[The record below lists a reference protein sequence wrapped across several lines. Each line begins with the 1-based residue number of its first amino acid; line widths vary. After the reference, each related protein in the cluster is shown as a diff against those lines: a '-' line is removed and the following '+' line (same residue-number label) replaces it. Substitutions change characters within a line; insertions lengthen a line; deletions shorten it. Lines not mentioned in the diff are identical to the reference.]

1 MVDGEV
7 TSIAQ
12 QFRRRARVPGFRP
25 GKAPLG
31 VVKNRYRDDILS
43 EVFQS
48 LLPKYFSD
56 AAREQ
61 DLDVVHA
68 PSYEDVDYDNG
79 EALSFKAVFEVYP
92 RLDVTNHTGIPVEE
106 IPTEVS
112 DAEIDQA
119 LERMLEEHAE
129 MTPVE
134 EDREIKDG
142 DFVEISFTGS
152 IEDAGDDAP
161 DLSAE
166 KALCEIGGETTLRE
180 FTKNLTGLKA
190 GEEATFDVVYKDDHP
205 DKNLAGKNA
214 HFTVEVDSIKEKHR
228 PELDDD
234 FAQSLG
240 DFDKLDDLKANVRE
254 NLEQHRRHHADEQT
268 HEAILGWLEDN
279 NEFEVPDSLVEQQL
293 QTRLQR
299 MMRELS
305 QQGVN
310 PQGLDV
316 ELGQDTGRSVRT
328 GGPGRAGFTDSRTS
342 GRTREDRGRGR
353 RNRTRDR
360 SDRCTDGPT
369 QGKCPGDPDQERRVG
384 SYQGPD
390 SQQEGAWDGPGA
402 GELRPCGEA
411 CPKRRHRRN
420 NRHRRPARKSH
431 LQSYLDFLA
440 DEVCCFWATVCNRI
454 YR

>member
-1 MVDGEV
+1 MKAALTDISPVKKSLDIEIPQEVVDGEV
-7 TSIAQ
+7 TSIAR

-79 EALSFKAVFEVYP
+79 EALRFKAVFEVYP
-92 RLDVTNHTGIPVEE
+92 QLDVTNHTGIPVEE

-112 DAEIDQA
+112 DTEIDQA

-134 EDREIKDG
+134 EDREIKEG

-152 IEDAGDDAP
+152 IEDAGEDAP

-180 FTKNLTGLKA
+180 FTENLTGLRA
-190 GEEATFDVVYKDDHP
+190 GEEEAFAVTYKEDHP

-214 HFTVEVDSIKEKHR
+214 HFTVQVESIKEKHR

-234 FAQSLG
+234 FAQSVG
-240 DFDKLDDLKANVRE
+240 DFDKLDDLKANVRQ
-254 NLEQHRRHHADEQT
+254 NLEQHRRHHADEQI

-279 NEFEVPDSLVEQQL
+279 NEFEVPDSLVEHQL

-316 ELGQDTGRSVRT
+316 DWGKIRADQYEQAVRDVRGSLILEHLAEREKIEVEDEEIEREIEAIAAQMGRPKENVREILTKNEGLDRIKGQI
-328 GGPGRAGFTDSRTS
+328 
-342 GRTREDRGRGR
+342 
-353 RNRTRDR
+353 RNR
-360 SDRCTDGPT
+360 
-369 QGKCPGDPDQERRVG
+369 KVLAMVQEQAKVVPAG
-384 SYQGPD
+384 SL
-390 SQQEGAWDGPGA
+390 SEAEASEGGHP
-402 GELRPCGEA
+402 
-411 CPKRRHRRN
+411 
-420 NRHRRPARKSH
+420 S
-431 LQSYLDFLA
+431 
-440 DEVCCFWATVCNRI
+440 
-454 YR
+454 